1 MFVFATSLA
10 LVGAAGATSTTYDEG
25 KQGKHGK
32 YGNYKPKHS
41 RADYKLAFKTHLNG
55 ASEVPSVKTDTTGK
69 AAFLVNQDYSKM
81 KFVLK
86 VYDGEGIFGAAGAH
100 IHCGLRDQ
108 NGPVLVFLA
117 GMLPGGLYGNVKV
130 RGTLTDANVIVP
142 ADADGEA
149 TPTVCGKVTI
159 NTLHDVVQA
168 MKDGNA
174 YLNVHSTSYPAGVV
188 RGQIYSTSVHYAYK
202 IIHPKAYRF
211 YKHMARAE
219 KKSHGDKGEC
229 RAPARAGYYKDCPS

>member
-1 MFVFATSLA
+1 MAWRETVVKKILGLMFVLATSLA
-10 LVGAAGATSTTYDEG
+10 LVGAAGATGTTYDKG
-25 KQGKHGK
+25 KQGK
-32 YGNYKPKHS
+32 YENYKPKHS

-55 ASEVPSVKTDTTGK
+55 ANEVPPVKTDTTGK
-69 AAFLVNQDYSKM
+69 TAFLVNQDYSKM

-86 VYDGEGIFGAAGAH
+86 VYGGESIFGAAGAH

-130 RGTLTDANVIVP
+130 KGTLTDANVIVP
-142 ADADGEA
+142 ADADGKA

-168 MKDGNA
+168 MKDGYA
-174 YLNVHSTSYPAGVV
+174 YVNVHSTGYPAGVV
-188 RGQIYSTSVHYAYK
+188 RGQIYSMSVNYAYK
-202 IIHPKAYRF
+202 IIHTKAYRY
-211 YKHMARAE
+211 YKHMTRA
-219 KKSHGDKGEC
+219 KRNSHGDKG
-229 RAPARAGYYKDCPS
+229 